1 MADQHGTRAAAGAP
15 RSSSAIPFE
24 DRLRMVRVWTCI
36 GGILIFIAV
45 LVALGYLGP
54 VIEFLGVGIIVG
66 FICSPIV
73 NSLERHG
80 VGRALGA
87 LIALV
92 VVLGVA
98 IGIVALLGP
107 PFTEQLLS
115 LLEKIPGYLHEAQ
128 IWVQNLIEKYGTA
141 ETSDLQTNMTGIVE
155 GLSTMGS
162 RFATD
167 LASQISTGI
176 LPNLM
181 NIVNVFFM
189 FFLGLV
195 LAYWLARDYP
205 RIVREFA
212 IIAGPKHQDDLTLLL
227 AVASRSMGGY
237 MRGIVITSIVGGTL
251 AFLGFLLV
259 GQPYAPLMGILTG
272 LLHFIPVI
280 GPWISAAIATVTA
293 LFVSPICALWTLVVA
308 MIAEN
313 VTDNLVS
320 PVVMR
325 SAVQVHPAMS
335 LLAIV
340 IGSTLGGAVGMAI
353 SIPVSAA
360 IKGVFVYYF
369 ETKTGR
375 QIVSYDGAIFQG
387 TPFRH
392 ADGSPA
398 PSFDA
403 LDDDHFFA
411 TSKLVPESAEPDVSA
426 EKPPQP
432 AKPPVAQTIRK
443 HAEEAKAIVEGA
455 LKRDEDYVVE
465 SKEDVHDAE
474 TPEDT
479 EAPAPEP
486 RDADQPDSAPSEGDG
501 PEDAHKQ

>member
-1 MADQHGTRAAAGAP
+1 MAEQHTDGTGHG
-15 RSSSAIPFE
+15 SSALSLE

-36 GGILIFIAV
+36 GVVLIFIAV
-45 LVALGYLGP
+45 VVALGYLGP

-73 NSLERHG
+73 NSLERRG

-87 LIALV
+87 LVALI

-98 IGIVALLGP
+98 TGIVALLGP
-107 PFTEQLLS
+107 LFTEQLLS
-115 LLEKIPGYLHEAQ
+115 LLEKIPSYLHE
-128 IWVQNLIEKYGTA
+128 VQVWIEGLFEKYGSSATA
-141 ETSDLQTNMTGIVE
+141 DFQVNVTSLVN
-155 GLSTMGS
+155 GLSSMGS
-162 RFATD
+162 RFATGM
-167 LASQISTGI
+167 ASQISSGL

-205 RIVREFA
+205 KIVREFA
-212 IIAGPKHQDDLTLLL
+212 VIAGPKHQEDLTLLL

-237 MRGIVITSIVGGTL
+237 MRGIVITSLVGGVL
-251 AFLGFLLV
+251 AFLGFLVV

-280 GPWISAAIATVTA
+280 GPWFSAAIATVTA
-293 LFVSPICALWTLVVA
+293 LFVSPVCALWTLIVA

-313 VTDNLVS
+313 VTDNVVS

-360 IKGVFVYYF
+360 IKGVFIYYF
-369 ETKTGR
+369 ETRTGR

-392 ADGSPA
+392 GDGSPA

-411 TSKLVPESAEPDVSA
+411 TSKLVPEPAEPDVSA
-426 EKPPQP
+426 ETPPEPPKPPITD
-432 AKPPVAQTIRK
+432 TIRK
-443 HAEEAKAIVEGA
+443 HAEDARAIVEEA
-455 LKRDEDYVVE
+455 LKRDEDYVVGARDDA
-465 SKEDVHDAE
+465 SKAE
-474 TPEDT
+474 TPDREV
-479 EAPAPEP
+479 PGAPEDGAP
-486 RDADQPDSAPSEGDG
+486 SQPD
-501 PEDAHKQ
+501 HKERP

>member
-1 MADQHGTRAAAGAP
+1 MAEHGTSTDGRGF
-15 RSSSAIPFE
+15 SALPLE

-45 LVALGYLGP
+45 IVALGYLGP

-73 NSLERHG
+73 NGLERHG

-98 IGIVALLGP
+98 IGIAALLGP
-107 PFTEQLLS
+107 LFTEQLLS
-115 LLEKIPGYLHEAQ
+115 LLEKVPTYLHEAQ
-128 IWVQNLIEKYGTA
+128 EWIQSLFEKYGSSTTA
-141 ETSDLQTNMTGIVE
+141 NFHVNVTSLVD
-155 GLSTMGS
+155 GLSSMGS

-167 LASQISTGI
+167 MASQISTGL

-181 NIVNVFFM
+181 NTVNVFFM

-195 LAYWLARDYP
+195 LAYWLACDYP
-205 RIVREFA
+205 KIVREFA
-212 IIAGPKHQDDLTLLL
+212 VIAGPKHQEDLTLLL

-251 AFLGFLLV
+251 AFLGFVLV

-280 GPWISAAIATVTA
+280 GPWFSAAIATVTA
-293 LFVSPICALWTLVVA
+293 LFVSPICALWTLIVA

-313 VTDNLVS
+313 ITDNLVS

-360 IKGVFVYYF
+360 IKGVFIYYF
-369 ETKTGR
+369 ETRTGR

-411 TSKLVPESAEPDVSA
+411 TSKLVPEPAEPDVSA
-426 EKPPQP
+426 ETPPE
-432 AKPPVAQTIRK
+432 PPKAPITDTIRK
-443 HAEEAKAIVEGA
+443 HAEEAKAIVEEA

-465 SKEDVHDAE
+465 SKDDVHEAE
-474 TPEDT
+474 TPDS
-479 EAPAPEP
+479 EAEP
-486 RDADQPDSAPSEGDG
+486 RPDDAPSQPD
-501 PEDAHKQ
+501 HKDRP

>member
-1 MADQHGTRAAAGAP
+1 MAEHGTSTDGRGF
-15 RSSSAIPFE
+15 SALPLE

-45 LVALGYLGP
+45 IVALGYLGP

-73 NSLERHG
+73 NGLERHG

-98 IGIVALLGP
+98 IGIAALLGP
-107 PFTEQLLS
+107 LFTEQLLS
-115 LLEKIPGYLHEAQ
+115 LLEKVPTYLHEAQ
-128 IWVQNLIEKYGTA
+128 EWIQSLFEKYGSSTTA
-141 ETSDLQTNMTGIVE
+141 DFHVNVTSLVD
-155 GLSTMGS
+155 GLSSMGS

-167 LASQISTGI
+167 MASQISTGL

-181 NIVNVFFM
+181 NTVNVFFM

-195 LAYWLARDYP
+195 LAYWLACDYP
-205 RIVREFA
+205 KIVREFA
-212 IIAGPKHQDDLTLLL
+212 VIAGPKHQEDLTLLL

-251 AFLGFLLV
+251 AFLGFVLV

-280 GPWISAAIATVTA
+280 GPWFSAAIATVTA
-293 LFVSPICALWTLVVA
+293 LFVSPICALWTLIVA

-313 VTDNLVS
+313 ITDNLVS

-360 IKGVFVYYF
+360 IKGVFIYYF
-369 ETKTGR
+369 ETRTGR

-411 TSKLVPESAEPDVSA
+411 TSKLVPEPAEPDVSA
-426 EKPPQP
+426 ETPPE
-432 AKPPVAQTIRK
+432 PPKAPITDTIRK
-443 HAEEAKAIVEGA
+443 HAEEAKAIVEEA

-465 SKEDVHDAE
+465 SKDDVHEAE
-474 TPEDT
+474 TPDS
-479 EAPAPEP
+479 EAEP
-486 RDADQPDSAPSEGDG
+486 RPDDAPSQPD
-501 PEDAHKQ
+501 HKDRP